1 MTKTPDMKKIF
12 TLSLFCFFAFIV
24 TAQNPGKTTLKGTLT
39 DSSGTEL
46 AFATV
51 MLLEPKDSALINFTR
66 SDDKAAFEFK
76 NIKNRDY
83 LLKISYVGYLPY
95 QSYIAASSTEVND
108 FGKIVLKTI
117 TKELMEVVI
126 KTARAP
132 LSIKGDTIEYNAAS
146 FKVPPGSTVEDL
158 LRRLPGIDIDADGN
172 IKAQG
177 KNVKRLYVDGKTFF
191 GDDPKAATKNLD
203 AEAISKVQVFNE
215 KSDQAKLT
223 GVDDGKKEKAM
234 NLELKDQFKKGAF
247 GKVAA
252 AAGTEDRWATRGNY
266 NRFDKKQ
273 QISVLG
279 YANNINQTGVN
290 WEDYGE
296 FKGQNAFNNN
306 DNGDFGFS
314 GGGGFIRYYSNDES
328 DVPRNF
334 FDGRGFT
341 NNGGAGANYNFDNK
355 KTKISTSYFYN
366 QTLLNLDQYGFQK
379 TFLQDSTFS
388 NTDTLHQTDF
398 RRNHSIG
405 ARLEQMI
412 DSTNTLIAKLNFR
425 HSDDDKK
432 SNDGQ
437 TFSTN
442 QLLSNKNETAASNR
456 LNTVAIYRHKFKTKG
471 RSFAASAAF
480 NYSTNDVTQN
490 WLTQNTF
497 FKDATD
503 NTINQLNLNQNNTAQ
518 VRSSLI
524 YTTPLSKKFFAEAFY
539 NFSTTSNQYLRQ
551 VTNPE
556 KGYQRVDSLSNYYDN
571 SVLYNR
577 VGSSA
582 RYNFEGINVSV
593 GAAYLLLDL
602 NGKFS
607 IDKNQPLSAPE
618 IVRHYNFFT
627 PNVSVDLELKNNK
640 YFNVSY
646 TYNVSE
652 PDVKKLQP
660 VTTIFSPLYRTIGN
674 PDLSPER
681 SNNFEMNFNMFNPS
695 NFSYG
700 GLQVDFDIYDNK
712 NVDNL
717 TIENIPNLGILT
729 TSRPENYAG
738 GYRLNSYS
746 YFSFPIVKTKLN
758 FNGNIN
764 YRWSKNP
771 SLINTVLNETT
782 NGTFSLNAN
791 LVLTLG
797 TKLILEAGEGFDITN
812 INYSINTA
820 QNQKIFNNRV
830 TTTVKWNFVKGFYFE
845 SNFNYKTYTNDRYGF
860 NQTVPIWNASVR
872 TLLMKDNKLE
882 FRLSAFDILNKNIN
896 IQQYGGA
903 NYYLSTFAPTLARY
917 FMIGFTYNLR
927 GHDGKLKKDSGM
939 MIM

>member
-1 MTKTPDMKKIF
+1 MKKIF
-12 TLSLFCFFAFIV
+12 SLALFCFSSLFFTSIAF
-24 TAQNPGKTTLKGTLT
+24 TQTPNKTTLKGTLT
-39 DSSGTEL
+39 DSTGAEL

-66 SDDKAAFEFK
+66 SDDKATFEFK

-83 LLKISYVGYLPY
+83 LLKISYVGFLPY
-95 QSYIAASSTEVND
+95 QSYIAASTTEMND
-108 FGKIVLKTI
+108 FGKIVLKPI

-203 AEAISKVQVFNE
+203 AETISKVQVFNE

-234 NLELKDQFKKGAF
+234 NLELKEQFKKGAF

-273 QISVLG
+273 QFSVLG
-279 YANNINQTGVN
+279 YANNVNQTGVN

-296 FKGQNAFNNN
+296 FKGQNTFNNN

-314 GGGGFIRYYSNDES
+314 SGNGFIRYYGGDDNE
-328 DVPRNF
+328 VPRNY
-334 FDGRGFT
+334 FDGRGYT

-366 QTLLNLDQYGFQK
+366 QTLLNLDQYGLQK

-388 NTDTLHQTDF
+388 NTDTLHQSDF
-398 RRNHSIG
+398 RRNHSIA

-412 DSTNTLIAKLNFR
+412 DSNNTLISKLNFR

-442 QLLSNKNETAASNR
+442 QLLSNKSEATASNR
-456 LNTVAIYRHKFKTKG
+456 LNTVSIYRHKFKMKG
-471 RSFAASAAF
+471 RSFAASAAY
-480 NYSTNDVTQN
+480 NYNTSDDTGN

-497 FKDATD
+497 FRDATN
-503 NTINQLNLNQNNTAQ
+503 NTIKQLNINQNNTSQ
-518 VRSSLI
+518 LRSSAI

-539 NFSTTSNQYLRQ
+539 NFSTTSNQYNRQ

-556 KGYQRVDSLSNYYDN
+556 KNNLRVDSLSNFYDN

-577 VGSSA
+577 AGASA

-602 NGKFS
+602 NGTFS
-607 IDKNQPLSAPE
+607 IDKNQPLLTPA
-618 IVRHYNFFT
+618 IVRHYNYIT
-627 PNVSVDLELKNNK
+627 PNVSLDVELKNNK
-640 YFNVSY
+640 YFNIGY
-646 TYNVSE
+646 TYNVRE
-652 PDVKKLQP
+652 TDVKKLQP
-660 VTTIFSPLYRTIGN
+660 VTTIISQLYRTIGN
-674 PDLSPER
+674 PDLSPET
-681 SNNFEMNFNMFNPS
+681 SNNFSTNFNMFNPA
-695 NFSYG
+695 NFSYV
-700 GLQVDFDIYDNK
+700 GLGIEFDIYDNR

-717 TIENIPNLGILT
+717 TIENIPGLGIRT

-738 GYRLNSYS
+738 GYKLNSYS
-746 YFSFPIVKTKLN
+746 YFGFPIIKTKLN
-758 FNGNIN
+758 LNGNAN
-764 YRWSKNP
+764 YNWSKNP
-771 SLINTVLNETT
+771 SLVNNVLNETG

-791 LVLTLG
+791 LALTLG

-820 QNQKIFNNRV
+820 QNQKIFNNRL
-830 TTTVKWNFVKGFYFE
+830 TTSVKWNFITGFYFE
-845 SNFNYKTYTNDRYGF
+845 SNFSYKTYTNDRYGF
-860 NQTVPIWNASVR
+860 NQAVPIWNASVR
-872 TLLMKDNKLE
+872 KLLLKDNKLE
-882 FRLSAFDILNKNIN
+882 FRLSAFDIFNRNVN
-896 IQQYGGA
+896 IQQFGSA
-903 NYYLSTFAPTLARY
+903 NYYSSTFAPTLARY
-917 FMIGFTYNLR
+917 FMIGLTYNMR
-927 GHDGKLKKDSGM
+927 GQDGKLKKDGGM
-939 MIM
+939 IFM